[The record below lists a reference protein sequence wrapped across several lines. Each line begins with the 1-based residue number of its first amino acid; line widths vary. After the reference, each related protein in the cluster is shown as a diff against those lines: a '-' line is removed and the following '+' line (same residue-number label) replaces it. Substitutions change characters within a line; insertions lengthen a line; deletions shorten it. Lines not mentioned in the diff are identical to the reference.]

1 MAQNKSILVRSSG
14 AKCQKGPAGPLRPLL
29 PELEQSLAAG
39 AWLHAGPGP
48 GIRVRVRQ
56 EILGQRNKLERII
69 IIILGCIVSCF
80 ILKSYLD
87 SSLTIP
93 LLSIFFH
100 TVALLLNQTEGLDL
114 LINTYVDNEY
124 PPSDLSCN

>member
-48 GIRVRVRQ
+48 GLRVRVRQ
-56 EILGQRNKLERII
+56 EILGQRNNIYLV
-69 IIILGCIVSCF
+69 VSCF

-87 SSLTIP
+87 SSSMIL
-93 LLSIFFH
+93 LLSNFFH
-100 TVALLLNQTEGLDL
+100 TVALLLTQTEGLDL
-114 LINTYVDNEY
+114 SINTYVDNEY

>member
-14 AKCQKGPAGPLRPLL
+14 AKCQKGPAGPLRPSL

-56 EILGQRNKLERII
+56 EFLGQRNNIYLV
-69 IIILGCIVSCF
+69 VSCF

-93 LLSIFFH
+93 LISIFFH

-114 LINTYVDNEY
+114 LINTCVDNEY